1 MLVVVF
7 LEVYYE
13 SSWVLYKATQRLEVP
28 ALGVEI
34 YYRIL
39 GNHILE
45 LSEIYYG
52 MVRVGTQERKKE
64 GQA

>member
-1 MLVVVF
+1 MVF

-13 SSWVLYKATQRLEVP
+13 STWVLYKATQTLEVP
-28 ALGVEI
+28 ALGVEV

-45 LSEIYYG
+45 LSETYYG
-52 MVRVGTQERKKE
+52 MAVAGTQEREK
-64 GQA
+64 GQAE